1 MLGCCLSVFSRK
13 TFAFAAVPVPG
24 VPMNAFSF
32 FLKSLGWIAAML
44 FCLAGGMLS
53 YEVAAR
59 YLFVAPTIWAAEL
72 SQLCLI
78 WGTLIAMPWLLS
90 ANRHIAVDVLTERL
104 GPTLRRVC
112 QIVSM
117 AAIAAFSAVVAWK
130 GYGIF
135 FDSFERGRTTGSML
149 DLPTWVSELA
159 VPVGFALLFLQALI
173 ELGKALLGKGSEA
186 AGPGEGAAS

>member
-1 MLGCCLSVFSRK
+1 MKALSLLLL
-13 TFAFAAVPVPG
+13 ALA
-24 VPMNAFSF
+24 
-32 FLKSLGWIAAML
+32 WIAALL
-44 FCLAGGMLS
+44 FLIAGGMLT

-104 GPTLRRVC
+104 NRTGRRLC
-112 QIVSM
+112 QVLAM
-117 AAIAAFSAVVAWK
+117 AAIAAFSGVVAWK
-130 GYGIF
+130 GGGIF
-135 FDSFERGRTTGSML
+135 LDSFERGRTTGSML

-159 VPVGFALLFLQALI
+159 IPIGFGLLFLQALI
-173 ELGKALLGKGSEA
+173 EITRAPTKDRTEELSI
-186 AGPGEGAAS
+186 

>member
-1 MLGCCLSVFSRK
+1 MKV
-13 TFAFAAVPVPG
+13 
-24 VPMNAFSF
+24 FSF
-32 FLKSLGWIAAML
+32 FLKSLGWIAAVL

-78 WGTLIAMPWLLS
+78 WGTLIAMPWLLA

-104 GPTLRRVC
+104 GPGLRRLC
-112 QIVSM
+112 RLLAT
-117 AAIAAFSAVVAWK
+117 AAIAIFSAVVAWK

-135 FDSFERGRTTGSML
+135 LDSFERGRTTGSML

-173 ELGKALLGKGSEA
+173 ELAKAASGKVPD
-186 AGPGEGAAS
+186 AGDTQDGAAS

>member
-1 MLGCCLSVFSRK
+1 MKV
-13 TFAFAAVPVPG
+13 
-24 VPMNAFSF
+24 FSF
-32 FLKSLGWIAAML
+32 FLKSLGWIAAIL

-78 WGTLIAMPWLLS
+78 WGTLIAMPWLLA
-90 ANRHIAVDVLTERL
+90 ANKHIAVDVLTERL
-104 GPTLRRVC
+104 RPGLRRLC
-112 QIVSM
+112 NMLAM

-173 ELGKALLGKGSEA
+173 ELGKAVTGTSSE
-186 AGPGEGAAS
+186 GGHPQDGAVS